1 MDLDRSIVGLTGP
14 EFTFEVEKRHI
25 RQFAQAI
32 GDSNP
37 LYVDEEYAAGTPY
50 GGIIAP
56 PTFPIAIGAEGESID
71 LELDQKRMLHGEQEF
86 IYTRPI
92 RPGDRLICQ
101 MKVAD
106 LYEKEGRSGKM
117 QCLVLDTEIKDEKR
131 STVVISRMNIIYR
144 SKTTV
149 QKVSN

>member
-117 QCLVLDTEIKDEKR
+117 QCLVLDTEIKDENGKQ
-131 STVVISRMNIIYR
+131 VAISRTNIIYR
-144 SKTTV
+144 
-149 QKVSN
+149 